1 MWRGAAAGRS
11 TRLAQGCVQHHGD
24 QEASMADGRLVIGN
38 RRYSSWSMRGWL
50 AVQLA
55 GLDVEVTVI
64 PFTPGGPSAAI
75 AAVSPN
81 RLVPY
86 LEHDGARVWESI
98 AIIEYCAE
106 RAPALWPS
114 SRRARAEARSMVAEM
129 HAGFCELRQA
139 MWMNLGA
146 DFAGLGRTPGACAD
160 IARIEAMWADA
171 RARFGGGGRFLFGTT
186 FSAVDAMFAPVVA
199 RFLTWQPQL
208 SAATRAYCEAVRG
221 HELVA
226 RWYANAAAEPDSW
239 LLPDYETPP
248 AS

>member
-1 MWRGAAAGRS
+1 MP
-11 TRLAQGCVQHHGD
+11 
-24 QEASMADGRLVIGN
+24 DGRLFIGN
-38 RRYSSWSMRGWL
+38 RRYSSWSFRGWL

-64 PFTPGGPSAAI
+64 PFTPGGATVAI

-86 LEHDGARVWESI
+86 LEQEGARVWESV
-98 AIIEYCAE
+98 AILEYCAE
-106 RAPALWPS
+106 RMPSLWPS
-114 SRRARAEARSMVAEM
+114 DRRARAEARSMVAEM
-129 HAGFCELRQA
+129 HAGFRELRQA
-139 MWMNLGA
+139 MWINLGA

-171 RARFGGGGRFLFGTT
+171 RSRFGGEGPFLFGGA
-186 FSAVDAMFAPVVA
+186 FSAADAMFAPVVA
-199 RFLTWQPQL
+199 RFLTWQPGL
-208 SAATRAYCEAVRG
+208 SDATRAYCQAVRN
-221 HELVA
+221 HDLVA
-226 RWYANAAAEPDSW
+226 RWYADAAAEPAAW